1 MKTKSKEYRLE
12 ATDYDSEDILHEEN
26 DLSTEVTPYCVL
38 TMVEYDKDGEFQEFE
53 FKIIQ
58 N

>member
-26 DLSTEVTPYCVL
+26 DLSTENA
-38 TMVEYDKDGEFQEFE
+38 
-53 FKIIQ
+53 IQ
-58 N
+58 VKGQNIHSLNLYLNARF